1 MTLLRVE
8 QSAAAL
14 FLAHPPQVAH
24 GGKRLILAQAAPPGA
39 AHHGDV
45 VVTRHRPRELPEV
58 PLPDHGAVEERVGLF
73 DYGPTE
79 RGVMAWHLNFA
90 DPHVFFGYGGA
101 LFAQDEIQVAE
112 HPILGSVRE
121 ALEAEH
127 PAHTMTVE
135 AGQPTPILVRGAERR
150 VAIDTREIYGQRF
163 ARATPETLRSA
174 LRLIEPPTISNILAI
189 AAPSGGRG
197 RYRSLEIELILRT
210 AYTGFRAAKD
220 ESGGARVQ
228 IHTGFWGCGVF
239 GGNRRLLP
247 LLQLAAA
254 RWAGVDRL
262 IFHSVDAAGSRC
274 FEEAQA
280 QLRALGAARPAELV
294 ARLTALGYEWGQGDG
309 N

>member
-8 QSAAAL
+8 RSAAAL

-24 GGKRLILAQAAPPGA
+24 GGKRLILERAAPPGA
-39 AHHGDV
+39 VHHGDV
-45 VVTRHRPRELPEV
+45 VVTRHSPQELPEA
-58 PLPDHGAVEERVGLF
+58 PLPEPGAVEERVGLF
-73 DYGPTE
+73 DYGPAE
-79 RGVMAWHLNFA
+79 RGIVAWHLNFA

-135 AGQPTPILVRGAERR
+135 AGEPTPILVRGAERR

-197 RYRSLEIELILRT
+197 RYRSLEIEHILRT

-220 ESGGARVQ
+220 ESSGALVQ

-254 RWAGVDRL
+254 RWAGVERL
-262 IFHSVDAAGSRC
+262 VFHSVDGAGSRC
-274 FEEAQA
+274 FQEAKA
-280 QLRALGAARPAELV
+280 QLGALGAVRPPELI
-294 ARLTALGYEWGQGDG
+294 ARLTALGYEWGHGDG

>member
-1 MTLLRVE
+1 MTLLRFE
-8 QSAAAL
+8 REAAAL
-14 FLAHPPQVAH
+14 FAAHPPRVAH
-24 GGKRLILAQAAPPGA
+24 AGKRLVLEQALPPGA
-39 AHHGDV
+39 VQRGSV
-45 VVTRHRPRELPEV
+45 VVTRHQGQELPEA
-58 PLPDHGAVEERVGLF
+58 PLPELGGVEEHVGLF
-73 DYGPTE
+73 DYRPTPP
-79 RGVMAWHLNFA
+79 GTLSWHLNFA

-101 LFAQDEIQVAE
+101 LFAQDEIQDAE

-135 AGQPTPILVRGAERR
+135 AGAPTPILVRGAERR

-163 ARATPETLRSA
+163 ARATPEA
-174 LRLIEPPTISNILAI
+174 LRRALQRIEPPTISNILAI
-189 AAPSGGRG
+189 SAPSGGRG
-197 RYRSLEIELILRT
+197 RYRSLEIEHILRT
-210 AYTGFRAAKD
+210 AYSGFRAAHE

-262 IFHSVDAAGSRC
+262 IFHSVDAAGSAC
-274 FEEAQA
+274 FSDAQA
-280 QLRALGAARPAELV
+280 TLAGLHGLGPSQLV
-294 ARLTALGYEWGQGDG
+294 AQLLALGYEWGKGDG